1 MPAQFAGPAGKPTV
15 FSVDLE
21 VLYDYGEAGYKDVVF
36 SYSTSSAFSKIV
48 TGVKFTGDEA
58 QSLRKMAFS
67 VTHPKAAKKETQY
80 YIDVKITSTKYKLN
94 SQQRFVINFKH
105 LAGFG
110 QGGQDN
116 LLSES
121 VVEELKGKI
130 GGKYKDRE
138 YKLCYASKVHGFNT
152 NTFHARCDGVHDFF
166 MVQQRADNKRLFG
179 GWFGGKS
186 FNFAPYTRSSGY
198 LYGTGIKGRAWMFR
212 ISPSSKQVEFGEK
225 GSNNQYVYK
234 SPGYM
239 LTWGGG
245 HDYMCR
251 NDGHSYSNTG
261 HDYQTAHGYNNNGAR
276 TWLHGSY
283 TYNCKNDIIE
293 IYHTEE

>member
-80 YIDVKITSTKYKLN
+80 YMDVKITSEKYKLN
-94 SQQRFVINFKH
+94 SQQRFVINFKRQS
-105 LAGFG
+105 AMGP
-110 QGGQDN
+110 GGNDE
-116 LLSES
+116 LLPTS
-121 VVEELKGKI
+121 VAEALRGKI
-130 GGKYKDRE
+130 PGKDKDRE
-138 YKLCYASKVHGFNT
+138 YKLCYASKVHGFST
-152 NTFHARCDGVHDFF
+152 NTFHTKCDGKHDFL
-166 MVQQRADNKRLFG
+166 MVQQRADNKRIFG
-179 GWFGGKS
+179 GWFGGKT
-186 FNFAPYTRSSGY
+186 FNLGTFTRSGSY
-198 LYGTGIKGRAWMFR
+198 IYGRQRGAAWMFR
-212 ISPSSKQVEFGEK
+212 ISPTTGKIEFAEK
-225 GSNNQYVYK
+225 YNQNYYVAREP
-234 SPGYM
+234 SYM

-251 NDGHSYSNTG
+251 NDGYSYANMD
-261 HDYQTAHGYNNNGAR
+261 HDYDTPHGYGSGGSR
-276 TWLHGSY
+276 SWLHGSY
-283 TYNCKNDIIE
+283 KYNCRNDLIE
-293 IYHTEE
+293 IYHTE